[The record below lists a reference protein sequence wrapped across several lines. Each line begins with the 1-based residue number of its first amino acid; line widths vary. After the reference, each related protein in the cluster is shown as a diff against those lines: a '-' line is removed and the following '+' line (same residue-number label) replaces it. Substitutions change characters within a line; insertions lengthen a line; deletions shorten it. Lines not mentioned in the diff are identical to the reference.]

1 MKNRLAVHTE
11 ARFSGL
17 LTHDKSYVFAYDL
30 RAAPEA
36 AVSLTMPVRQQVY
49 DRPTLH
55 PIFQMNLP
63 EGYLLERLRNL
74 LSKSS
79 TADPMVLLP
88 LLGGESAIGRLRY
101 SVDGLKVEA
110 AAVKPSGERLAD
122 ILAHRGAGGLFD
134 SLIDR
139 YLFRSGLSGVQPKA
153 LVPLRQEPDAVLAF
167 DAPPTKAVAFMSD
180 LIVKSG
186 SSEFPGLAINEFVCM
201 TVAKRAGIPCPVFY
215 LSDDRSLFVMQRFD
229 RRADG
234 SAIGFEDMAVLSAK
248 DAARKYEGRY
258 EDMARLVR
266 AYCSPQ
272 HVRRSLAQLFD
283 MVALSCLLGNGDAH
297 LKNFGVLYDDVEAGP
312 VHIAPAF
319 DIVNTTCY
327 LPQDSLALS
336 LVGNKSF
343 FASRLTLLDFAGA
356 CDVPV
361 KAAKS
366 RILELC
372 DIAASV
378 FSEFAELADEVPGLV
393 DEVEK
398 SVELF
403 RRSFAATS

>member
-1 MKNRLAVHTE
+1 MKNRLAVHAE

-30 RAAPEA
+30 RAPPNA
-36 AVSLTMPVRQQVY
+36 AVSLTMPIRQQVY
-49 DRPTLH
+49 DRPTQH

-74 LSKSS
+74 LAKSS

-101 SVDGLKVEA
+101 SVDGPAELSEEHSYSGNA
-110 AAVKPSGERLAD
+110 GERLAD
-122 ILAHRGAGGLFD
+122 ILAHRGADGLFD

-139 YLFRSGLSGVQPKA
+139 YLLRSGLSGVQPKV
-153 LVPLRQEPDAVLAF
+153 LVPQRHEPDAVSPTQIKAAAF
-167 DAPPTKAVAFMSD
+167 TSD

-186 SSEFPGLAINEFVCM
+186 LGEFPGLAINEFVCM
-201 TVAKRAGIPCPVFY
+201 TVAKKAGIPCPDFY
-215 LSDDRSLFVMQRFD
+215 LSEDRKLFVMQRFD

-258 EDMARLVR
+258 EDIARLLR
-266 AYCSPQ
+266 AFCSPE
-272 HVRRSLAQLFD
+272 HVRQSLAQLFD

-297 LKNFGVLYDDVEAGP
+297 LKNFGVLYDDVGAGP

-327 LPQDSLALS
+327 SPQDSTALTLA
-336 LVGNKSF
+336 GNKSF
-343 FASRLTLLDFAGA
+343 FESRLTLLDFAGA
-356 CDVPV
+356 CDVSV

-372 DIAASV
+372 DVVDSV
-378 FSEFAELADEVPGLV
+378 FAEFAELAGEVPGLI

-403 RRSFAATS
+403 RRSFAPA